1 MASNS
6 SPKVGTVRWLSANG
20 HPGYSAAT
28 AKRAAELLARFPG
41 LSFHAAIHGGH
52 ELAVAFE
59 AERQAVA

>member
-28 AKRAAELLARFPG
+28 AKRVAATLDRFPG
-41 LSFHAAIHGGH
+41 LSFHAAIRGGL
-52 ELAVAFE
+52 ELQRAIE